1 MTAMQHL
8 ALFLSLSAVFQAA
21 PCVAETSAHKVW
33 LLPLGAPAPDFTLPD
48 VVTHHAISLSD
59 FGDKKVLVVIFI
71 CRHCPYVQH
80 IKKALGAL
88 GREYQGQSVAI
99 IAISSND
106 PAAYPED
113 APESLAEMSRE
124 EVYPFPF
131 LFDET
136 QAVARKY
143 TAVAT
148 PDVFIFNA
156 KRKLVYRGQFD
167 DSRPNSG
174 KTADGKD
181 VHIAIERLLRGQ
193 PLIEPQKPAIGC
205 SIQWKNG

>member
-1 MTAMQHL
+1 MKRASWFLLLLLACWTGPVAAESTANK
-8 ALFLSLSAVFQAA
+8 S
-21 PCVAETSAHKVW
+21 W
-33 LLPLGAPAPDFTLPD
+33 LLPLGAKAPDFKLPD
-48 VVTHHAISLSD
+48 VVTHHMIALSD
-59 FGDKKVLVVIFI
+59 TSDKKVLMVIFI

-80 IKKALGAL
+80 IKKVLGDL

-113 APESLAEMSRE
+113 APESLAEMSKE
-124 EVYPFPF
+124 EAYPFPL

-148 PDVFIFNA
+148 PDVFIFNS
-156 KRKLVYRGQFD
+156 KRKLAYRGQFD
-167 DSRPNSG
+167 DSRPGGSRA
-174 KTADGKD
+174 ADGKD
-181 VHIAIERLLRGQ
+181 VRLAIERLLRGQ
-193 PLIEPQKPAIGC
+193 PLVEPQKPAVGC